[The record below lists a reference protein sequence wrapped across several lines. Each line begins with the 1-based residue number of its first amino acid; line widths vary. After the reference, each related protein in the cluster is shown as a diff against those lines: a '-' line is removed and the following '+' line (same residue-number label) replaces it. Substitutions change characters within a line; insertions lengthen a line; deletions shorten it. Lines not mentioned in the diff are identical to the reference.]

1 MLAANSSGPVGTNG
15 TDHTYNPDASLPVE
29 AQRVGY
35 VTKFGG
41 AAKRLA
47 FATVS
52 GAGHEVPM
60 YKPVAALAMLTR
72 FLEGRDL

>member
-1 MLAANSSGPVGTNG
+1 MNLVAWAG
-15 TDHTYNPDASLPVE
+15 TDHIFNADALHPVE

-35 VTKFGG
+35 VTEFGG
-41 AAKRLA
+41 DAKRLA
-47 FATVS
+47 FATVN

-72 FLEGRDL
+72 FLEGRSL